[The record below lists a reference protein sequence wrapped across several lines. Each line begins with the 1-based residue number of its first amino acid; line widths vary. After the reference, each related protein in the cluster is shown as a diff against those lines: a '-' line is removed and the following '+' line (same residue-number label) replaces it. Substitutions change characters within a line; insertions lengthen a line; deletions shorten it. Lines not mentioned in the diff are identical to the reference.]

1 MEIFRNTVYQISD
14 KPAKTKMS
22 GISESEIG
30 PPPEYG
36 GSPNSLNPEEMLV
49 ASVNSCIMLVFFHF
63 VKKFNVDVACYSSE
77 AEGKVEKTKNGL
89 RFTNVEVRAKV
100 SLGSAGSAAKIE
112 EIAQLAE
119 KYCLVSGSLTCP
131 VQYKVEVVKD
141 KEEILS
147 GLLPG

>member
-1 MEIFRNTVYQISD
+1 
-14 KPAKTKMS
+14 MS
-22 GISESEIG
+22 GISETDIG

-63 VKKFNVDVACYSSE
+63 AKKYEVEIISYQSD

-89 RFTNVEVRAKV
+89 RFTNIEVRAKIR
-100 SLGSAGSAAKIE
+100 LGIADSAQKIE

-119 KYCLVSGSLTCP
+119 KYCLVSGSLACP
-131 VQYKVEVVKD
+131 VQYHVEVV
-141 KEEILS
+141 E
-147 GLLPG
+147 

>member
-14 KPAKTKMS
+14 KAAKTTMS
-22 GISESEIG
+22 GTNETEIG

-49 ASVNSCIMLVFFHF
+49 ASVNSCIMLVFYHF
-63 VKKFNVDVACYSSE
+63 AKKYEVEIASYHSD

-112 EIAQLAE
+112 EIALLVE
-119 KYCLVSGSLTCP
+119 KYCLVSGSLACP
-131 VQYKVEVVKD
+131 VQYNVEVVED
-141 KEEILS
+141 K
-147 GLLPG
+147 